1 MAAMAAIAAMSAMAV
16 FGHINIFSTVVREL
30 ALVVC
35 KLYSDFASVSDFAFF
50 EAFILAFIR
59 AFECWLMTAFG
70 PHCRHCKHLLM
81 E

>member
-1 MAAMAAIAAMSAMAV
+1 MAAMAAIAAMTAMAV
-16 FGHINIFSTVVREL
+16 FGRINIFSAVVREL

-35 KLYSDFASVSDFAFF
+35 MLYSDFASVSDFAFF

-70 PHCRHCKHLLM
+70 PHCRDCIHLLM